1 MSRVIRRCVALVL
14 ASSSVVALLAGTA
27 SAQQLVDAGKEGTGG
42 GLAFVLF
49 GVMVFI
55 IAGCLFFMDHV
66 RKRRMADDDA
76 E

>member
-1 MSRVIRRCVALVL
+1 MPRTIRRCLTL
-14 ASSSVVALLAGTA
+14 VVASLGLVAAFGGTA

-55 IAGCLFFMDHV
+55 ICGTLFFMDHV
-66 RKRRMADDDA
+66 RRRKTADEDTD
-76 E
+76 

>member
-1 MSRVIRRCVALVL
+1 MLRVIRRFVALAL
-14 ASSSVVALLAGTA
+14 ASLSVVALLATGA

-55 IAGCLFFMDHV
+55 IAGALFFMDHV
-66 RKRRMADDDA
+66 RKRNTVDDD
-76 E
+76 

>member
-1 MSRVIRRCVALVL
+1 MPRMIRRCLTLVL
-14 ASSSVVALLAGTA
+14 ASFGLVAALGGTA

-55 IAGCLFFMDHV
+55 ICGTLFFMDHV
-66 RKRRMADDDA
+66 RRRKTADEDA
-76 E
+76 D

>member
-1 MSRVIRRCVALVL
+1 MSRMIRRCLALAVA
-14 ASSSVVALLAGTA
+14 SCSVVALLGGPA

-55 IAGCLFFMDHV
+55 IAGALFFMDHV
-66 RKRRMADDDA
+66 RKRKTADEDA